1 MILLTTIKSIGN
13 TSERKGKQNR
23 TFHLKAFFSVSIKFL
38 WFLIFMI
45 ATQEGLKMVMTI
57 TWRLSIF
64 RKKKITFTKIA
75 FEKFMKVLLHD
86 ILSSWYNTTGK
97 CSWKVV
103 SILFSNDL
111 VLKIQYSK
119 LSLAYLHAE
128 NIFFLIFFLSSDRT
142 FGRLIQYDF
151 LLEEDIALVMTTVFG
166 RKQRYC
172 FSDKQTS

>member
-1 MILLTTIKSIGN
+1 
-13 TSERKGKQNR
+13 
-23 TFHLKAFFSVSIKFL
+23 
-38 WFLIFMI
+38 
-45 ATQEGLKMVMTI
+45 MTI

-86 ILSSWYNTTGK
+86 ILSSWYNTTVK
-97 CSWKVV
+97 YSWKVV

-172 FSDKQTS
+172 FSDKQTFFSNNFFSSWFFLTICLWLHILLSFPSATVSAL

>member
-23 TFHLKAFFSVSIKFL
+23 TFHLKAFFSVSIQFL
-38 WFLIFMI
+38 WFFIFMI
-45 ATQEGLKMVMTI
+45 ATQEGLKMVMTV

-64 RKKKITFTKIA
+64 RKKKITFTNIA

-119 LSLAYLHAE
+119 LSLAYLHEE
-128 NIFFLIFFLSSDRT
+128 NIFFLIFFFVKRQNIREVNSIRLSIR
-142 FGRLIQYDF
+142 R
-151 LLEEDIALVMTTVFG
+151 
-166 RKQRYC
+166 RYC
-172 FSDKQTS
+172 SGDDDSLRKKTTLLFFR

>member
-1 MILLTTIKSIGN
+1 M
-13 TSERKGKQNR
+13 Q
-23 TFHLKAFFSVSIKFL
+23 LKKAWKWSWQLPGAQVSF
-38 WFLIFMI
+38 
-45 ATQEGLKMVMTI
+45 E
-57 TWRLSIF
+57 
-64 RKKKITFTKIA
+64 KKITFTKIA
-75 FEKFMKVLLHD
+75 FEKFMKNLLHD
-86 ILSSWYNTTGK
+86 ILSSWYNTTVK
-97 CSWKVV
+97 YSWKVV

-128 NIFFLIFFLSSDRT
+128 NIFFLIFFFLSSDRT

-172 FSDKQTS
+172 FSDEQTP